1 MCLSL
6 CLYLPSLFHLVGSLI
21 AVWFGLVVVV
31 AEGRANDDDL
41 HAVQNIL
48 L

>member
-1 MCLSL
+1 
-6 CLYLPSLFHLVGSLI
+6 VGSFFNSGL
-21 AVWFGLVVVV
+21 VWFGLVVVV

-41 HAVQNIL
+41 HAVQNML